1 MNNKPRYTEGTT
13 RYQIVN
19 LMHISGVTT
28 PRALSLFDNPS
39 IPNVMVKLR
48 KEGVVEKSHNEEVFE
63 NLNLQTYNDNL
74 EEFFYDNIP
83 DDNIEFFSKYG
94 ENDIKRAKYNK
105 GKLIGNSRRIV
116 RNGEAIAMMCA
127 SGIPTLPD
135 EKKYVVKDKTLTDNV
150 YYQSREIKRYTGYAD
165 DVESESDE
173 ERTVIATR
181 INGALLSAGGNYN
194 IYHLGKDITTW
205 STQGEYKFK
214 NFLQNMLTNYINK
227 TSCMVDNALLYVY
240 DLMTFLKVVN
250 PSKNVQSRYDALN
263 MTYDNLYVLPFDK
276 NGRDMTKIMV
286 ESDWQIRMYEMIME
300 EKYEDTSRLDF
311 VCDYYDGEVYTF
323 IFCVPNLSRYLDF
336 VRKVKF
342 VNDKDKFRVV
352 CFDYQVD
359 FVTTSVGKYA
369 KVLKADFKDFVDDW
383 FH

>member
-105 GKLIGNSRRIV
+105 GKLIGNSRRII

-276 NGRDMTKIMV
+276 NGRDMTKIMA

-359 FVTTSVGKYA
+359 FVTASVGKYA

-383 FH
+383 FR

>member
-105 GKLIGNSRRIV
+105 GKLIGNSRRII
-116 RNGEAIAMMCA
+116 RNGETIAMMCA

-359 FVTTSVGKYA
+359 FVTASVGKYA

-383 FH
+383 FR

>member
-105 GKLIGNSRRIV
+105 GKLIGNSRRII

-276 NGRDMTKIMV
+276 NGRDMTKIMT

-323 IFCVPNLSRYLDF
+323 VFCVPNLSRYLDF

-359 FVTTSVGKYA
+359 FVTASIGKYA

-383 FH
+383 FC

>member
-1 MNNKPRYTEGTT
+1 
-13 RYQIVN
+13 
-19 LMHISGVTT
+19 
-28 PRALSLFDNPS
+28 
-39 IPNVMVKLR
+39 
-48 KEGVVEKSHNEEVFE
+48 
-63 NLNLQTYNDNL
+63 
-74 EEFFYDNIP
+74 
-83 DDNIEFFSKYG
+83 
-94 ENDIKRAKYNK
+94 
-105 GKLIGNSRRIV
+105 
-116 RNGEAIAMMCA
+116 
-127 SGIPTLPD
+127 
-135 EKKYVVKDKTLTDNV
+135 
-150 YYQSREIKRYTGYAD
+150 
-165 DVESESDE
+165 
-173 ERTVIATR
+173 
-181 INGALLSAGGNYN
+181 
-194 IYHLGKDITTW
+194 
-205 STQGEYKFK
+205 
-214 NFLQNMLTNYINK
+214 
-227 TSCMVDNALLYVY
+227 MVDNALLYVY

-359 FVTTSVGKYA
+359 FVTASVGKYA

-383 FH
+383 FR

>member
-105 GKLIGNSRRIV
+105 GKLIGNSRRII

-165 DVESESDE
+165 DVENESDE

-276 NGRDMTKIMV
+276 NGRDMTKIMA

-359 FVTTSVGKYA
+359 FVTASVGKYA

-383 FH
+383 FR